1 MTDPNAWRALVPRR
15 TDRALF
21 VGMTGSGKTTL
32 AQRLLDHRKHVV
44 CYDGKGTLNWPGY
57 KLVTDLSRLYREK
70 SPRMVYRPSVAAM
83 QDEDAKEEFFAWLY
97 ARGNTT
103 LYVDEA
109 YTLGAGDDMP
119 FSLRAILTRG
129 REHGLESWTATQ
141 RPMRIPQE
149 MISEAEHVYCFKL
162 RMEQDR
168 KKLAQVAGVDP
179 DTIRV
184 DVKRDFLY
192 FREDSAAPFGPFRLA
207 LTPTNGTATR

>member
-1 MTDPNAWRALVPRR
+1 VQE
-15 TDRALF
+15 
-21 VGMTGSGKTTL
+21 L
-32 AQRLLDHRKHVV
+32 AQ
-44 CYDGKGTLNWPGY
+44 
-57 KLVTDLSRLYREK
+57 LYRER

-109 YTLGAGDDMP
+109 YTLGAGDVMP

-129 REHGLESWTATQ
+129 REHGLEAWTATQ

-149 MISEAEHVYCFKL
+149 MISEAEHIYTFKL

-168 KKLAQVAGVDP
+168 TKLANVAGVNP
-179 DTIRV
+179 EALRV
-184 DVKRDFLY
+184 EHKRDFLY
-192 FREDSAAPFGPFRLA
+192 FREDTAQPFGPFRLS
-207 LTPTNGTATR
+207 LHTTNGTTGGR